1 MTRTTNLVKK
11 LTSASQMAI
20 ITIVMLSFIPLFWFE
35 GQAINGVDV
44 DYALF
49 HQDRFFA
56 RLQLWDPN
64 FIGGTPRSNNVAS
77 LGFILP
83 SALLEAVGIIHLN
96 QAIFYCLLQAAVGF
110 SFYFFMTA
118 SFGRCE
124 TREHAIAL
132 VASCTFYMTN
142 FYLMFAWVRLQ
153 LGITHLIFVPVFLG
167 LIALGLAGQIRRST
181 LFALSSLLAI
191 PSSPLGIQ
199 PPIIMIVAF
208 FFLIYFLFQ
217 SFTAPDRATFKQTV
231 KVWVIASSGF
241 VAGSLFW
248 AVGLV
253 SFIFEAGYNDSAVGK
268 EIYSIRS
275 LIQWTS
281 SILNTQNLV
290 SFFGDIDWFGE
301 WNGQYYF
308 PKFIAHANSYLGIL
322 LPALIFLTAL
332 QSLRPRN
339 TSNRGQISFF
349 FGCYCLFLFLSK
361 GSHPPFGFIY
371 IWLADNMPLFWIQ
384 RAPWQKFTLI
394 STFCFTVLLFIAIRH
409 LLVEYRILERI
420 RSTFKI
426 PMTLASGSVVAI
438 ILLSVLANHHLY
450 LKGNMFRSASDK
462 EGFHGVYDLGFQQN
476 YPKYL
481 FDARTAV
488 YQREA
493 SNILLLP
500 LSSTNVFTWNYG
512 AATPFSVLLFE
523 HGLFFKSYGEGLIP
537 RNKASRII
545 KTIEEQISSGDVDGF
560 LDALSIL
567 GIDTIIQRNDHRI
580 NFYGATKVTPG
591 YMKQFLQEMDVDETS
606 TFGSWDIYFLNKDK
620 IKPVLYAPTSITGL
634 DRPTENFGKIISNA
648 YSEANSR
655 GVFLSS
661 ISDSVSTAI
670 ERLDFQQA
678 YRDAVN
684 DFSGEVDF
692 RQVSNSKYFVRIR
705 STDPKIPLLLNT
717 NFSEGWIVRRSRP
730 EETSTYRDRG
740 DIFSTE
746 RSFTDRLLSQLR
758 ESIFSLV
765 GVKGAEH
772 QTSSLANLFANGW
785 VIENTNGCTG
795 ERATCSEN
803 ASDQTEIHLIV
814 EYAPQNSFNIAL
826 FLSCISFLI
835 AICILALNM
844 IRNFLPRGIR

>member
-1 MTRTTNLVKK
+1 MSGFTHFVST
-11 LTSASQMAI
+11 LTSTSRLTI
-20 ITIVMLSFIPLFWFE
+20 LTIVLLSFIPLLWFE
-35 GQAINGVDV
+35 GQAINGVDI

-64 FIGGTPRSNNVAS
+64 FMGGTPRSNNVAS

-83 SALLEAVGIIHLN
+83 SALLEAAGIIHLN
-96 QAIFYCLLQAAVGF
+96 QAVFYCLLQAAVGF

-118 SFGRCE
+118 SFGKCE

-132 VASCTFYMTN
+132 AVSCAFYMTN

-153 LGITHLIFVPVFLG
+153 LGITYLIFVPVFLG
-167 LIALGLAGQIRRST
+167 LIAIGLAGQIRRST

-217 SFTAPDRATFKQTV
+217 SFTAPDRAALKQAV
-231 KVWVIASSGF
+231 KVWAIASSGF

-268 EIYSIRS
+268 DVYSVSS

-301 WNGQYYF
+301 WNGQFYF
-308 PKFIAHANSYLGIL
+308 PEFIAHTNSYLGIL
-322 LPALIFLTAL
+322 LPVLIFLTAL
-332 QSLRPRN
+332 QSLRPGS
-339 TSNRGQISFF
+339 TGNRGQISLF

-371 IWLADNMPLFWIQ
+371 IWMVENIPLFWIQ

-394 STFCFTVLLFIAIRH
+394 STFCFSVLLFMAIRH
-409 LLVEYRILERI
+409 LLIEYRILERLGSAF
-420 RSTFKI
+420 RI
-426 PMTLASGSVVAI
+426 PMTLASGSVTAV
-438 ILLSVLANHHLY
+438 ILLCVLANHHLY
-450 LKGNMFRSASDK
+450 LTGKMFRSASDK

-476 YPKYL
+476 YPQYL
-481 FDARTAV
+481 FDAREAV
-488 YQREA
+488 YERG
-493 SNILLLP
+493 SGNILLLP
-500 LSSTNVFTWNYG
+500 LSPTNVFTWHYG
-512 AATPFSVLLFE
+512 AATPVSVLLFKQ
-523 HGLFFKSYGEGLIP
+523 GLFFKSYGEGIIP
-537 RNKASRII
+537 RNKADRIL
-545 KTIEEQISSGDVDGF
+545 KTIEEQILSGDVDGF

-580 NFYGATKVTPG
+580 NFYGATKATPD
-591 YMKQFLQEMDVDETS
+591 YMKQFLREIDVVEAR
-606 TFGSWDIYFLNKDK
+606 TFGNWDIYFLNKER
-620 IKPVLYAPTSITGL
+620 IKPVLYIPTSITGL
-634 DRPTENFGKIISNA
+634 DRPTEAFDMTISDA

-655 GVFLSS
+655 GVFFSS
-661 ISDSVSTAI
+661 ISDSVSADI
-670 ERLDFQQA
+670 ERSNFQRA

-684 DFSGEVDF
+684 NFSGDMDF

-717 NFSEGWIVRRSRP
+717 NFSEGWIVRRSQP

-758 ESIFSLV
+758 ESIFSLA
-765 GVKGAEH
+765 GMKGAEH

-785 VIENTNGCTG
+785 VIDNTEGCTG

-803 ASDQTEIHLIV
+803 ASDRTQMHLIV

-826 FLSCISFLI
+826 FLSCVCFLI
-835 AICILALNM
+835 AICILALNA
-844 IRNFLPRGIR
+844 IRNLLPRGTG